1 MLSGTPSGVAPSR
14 SVWLEWI
21 AAEAPKI
28 PFIAESAE
36 CKSIQGWFGNI
47 CGQIG
52 LRVSRYD
59 VCNRLAYAC
68 FSRSCQKSMD
78 FAGMR
83 PAEHRC
89 HARDLSA
96 LIDRVPHGGN
106 AVGICRKHR
115 VKVFHHAILIDEGMR
130 PVEAGVDGAS
140 YHLAPAVDAGGQGG
154 KISRQS
160 AIAEDFDFTVLPK
173 YGTEG
178 SPVRAATLPNDLALV
193 VNCPGDVGTL
203 GSKARK
209 RESHAVF
216 PQHRVMRSDAVS
228 QVAYDLALLVDALCL
243 PVWIA
248 SHRRKSL
255 GFAAFPYHR

>member
-1 MLSGTPSGVAPSR
+1 MSSRPPGLAPSR
-14 SVWLEWI
+14 SVWLECI

-36 CKSIQGWFGNI
+36 CESSQRWFGNI

-52 LRVSRYD
+52 LRVSRDD

-68 FSRSCQKSMD
+68 FYRSCQESVD
-78 FAGMR
+78 FARMR

-96 LIDRVPHGGN
+96 LIDRVPHGGKE
-106 AVGICRKHR
+106 VGICRKHR
-115 VKVFHHAILIDEGMR
+115 VKVFHHAILIEEGMR
-130 PVEAGVDGAS
+130 PVEAGVAGAS
-140 YHLAPAVDAGGQGG
+140 HHLAPAVDAGGQGG
-154 KISRQS
+154 KIARQS

-173 YGTEG
+173 YGNEG
-178 SPVRAATLPNDLALV
+178 SAVRAATLPNDLALV

-209 RESHAVF
+209 R
-216 PQHRVMRSDAVS
+216 
-228 QVAYDLALLVDALCL
+228 
-243 PVWIA
+243 
-248 SHRRKSL
+248 
-255 GFAAFPYHR
+255 